1 MLAHLVKRAAL
12 GCKSVNCGVFI
23 FLRDRLMSI
32 TVSVD
37 IVQALKR
44 PTLTMMLSVHFVKG
58 AALGLRSAVLS
69 VCMFERPPDV
79 CNDNC

>member
-1 MLAHLVKRAAL
+1 
-12 GCKSVNCGVFI
+12 
-23 FLRDRLMSI
+23 MSI

-69 VCMFERPPDV
+69 VCMFERPPDG